1 MARYT
6 GATCRLCR
14 REGQKLFLKGDRCYT
29 DKCAFVRRSYA
40 PGQHGAAKKKMSNY
54 GVQLREKQKA
64 RRIYGVLESQF
75 RTYYEKADHMK
86 GITGENLL
94 KLLEMRLDNV
104 VYRLGYGASRN
115 EARQLVTH
123 GHFLVNGKK
132 VRRHDQMTV
141 YYNGKKTTSHRV
153 WDGMSI
159 RQIWPE
165 YGPDYEKFRVA
176 LDNVKPKK
184 RAKMCEG
191 TIEEW
196 VLQNAKDIRYIY
208 DDLTPGCH
216 IDRDYLLKNQK
227 LSKQQCLRAS
237 YRLAHILNECFK

>member
-14 REGQKLFLKGDRCYT
+14 REGMKLFLKGDRCFT

-40 PGQHGAAKKKMSNY
+40 PGQHGANKKKISNY

-64 RRIYGVLESQF
+64 RRIYGILEGQF
-75 RTYYEKADHMK
+75 RTYYERAEHIK

-94 KLLEMRLDNV
+94 KLLEMRLDNI

-132 VRRHDQMTV
+132 VDICSYHVSVNDVITV
-141 YYNGKKTTSHRV
+141 CEKSR
-153 WDGMSI
+153 SS
-159 RQIWPE
+159 
-165 YGPDYEKFRVA
+165 EKFKIFVENPKTLPKWLEANVDNYEGKVVA
-176 LDNVKPKK
+176 EPS
-184 RAKMCEG
+184 RE
-191 TIEEW
+191 
-196 VLQNAKDIRYIY
+196 DIDVPVNETLIVELY
-208 DDLTPGCH
+208 
-216 IDRDYLLKNQK
+216 
-227 LSKQQCLRAS
+227 SK
-237 YRLAHILNECFK
+237 

>member
-14 REGQKLFLKGDRCYT
+14 REGQKLFLKGDRCFT

-64 RRIYGVLESQF
+64 RRIYGVLEKQF
-75 RTYYEKADHMK
+75 RAYYEKAEHMK
-86 GITGENLL
+86 GISGENLL

-123 GHFLVNGKK
+123 GHFLVNGVKTDIPSYRVNVGDVIEVVKK
-132 VRRHDQMTV
+132 LI
-141 YYNGKKTTSHRV
+141 SHHSRYQLTMLYLFV
-153 WDGMSI
+153 
-159 RQIWPE
+159 
-165 YGPDYEKFRVA
+165 
-176 LDNVKPKK
+176 K
-184 RAKMCEG
+184 RA
-191 TIEEW
+191 EE
-196 VLQNAKDIRYIY
+196 LKSSR
-208 DDLTPGCH
+208 L
-216 IDRDYLLKNQK
+216 LLKIQRHYQNG
-227 LSKQQCLRAS
+227 
-237 YRLAHILNECFK
+237 

>member
-40 PGQHGAAKKKMSNY
+40 PGQHGAAKKKLSNY

-64 RRIYGVLESQF
+64 RRIYGVLEGQF
-75 RTYYEKADHMK
+75 RKYYEKADHMK

-94 KLLEMRLDNV
+94 MLLEMRLDNV

-132 VRRHDQMTV
+132 VDIPSFSVKPGQTISIREKSKNLVVISEALENRVHIPEYVTFDATKMEGSYVRIPERNELNQEINEALIV
-141 YYNGKKTTSHRV
+141 EYYNK
-153 WDGMSI
+153 
-159 RQIWPE
+159 
-165 YGPDYEKFRVA
+165 
-176 LDNVKPKK
+176 
-184 RAKMCEG
+184 
-191 TIEEW
+191 
-196 VLQNAKDIRYIY
+196 
-208 DDLTPGCH
+208 
-216 IDRDYLLKNQK
+216 
-227 LSKQQCLRAS
+227 
-237 YRLAHILNECFK
+237 